1 MRSRDPRRL
10 DPLATPHHTYIVLD
24 TETTG
29 LDPSDGAQLIEIGAV
44 HIRDDR
50 KIGEFHQLIDPHTR
64 IPEQVTRLTGIT
76 PRMTVGQ
83 PDARQAMALF
93 DRWLP
98 KDSIVMAHNAGFD
111 IRFLDRAEAD
121 RGNRFFHH
129 MYVDTLE
136 MSRLLHPEKPH
147 HRVADLIRDYRIGD
161 REEHRAL
168 SDALQEQQLY
178 ERMREEAFPEA

>member
-76 PRMTVGQ
+76 PRMTVGP
-83 PDARQAMALF
+83 PDVRQAMALF

-136 MSRLLHPEKPH
+136 MSRLLHPEKPR
-147 HRVADLIRDYRIGD
+147 HRVVDLIRDYHVGD
-161 REEHRAL
+161 CEEHRAL
-168 SDALQEQQLY
+168 SDALQEQRLY
-178 ERMREEAFPEA
+178 ECMRDEAFQD